1 MKRWHKSMKRKPKA
15 YEDII
20 VIWKN
25 GNISIEEMAIDERGQ
40 SYFWSNDYNLYDW
53 ETVVPDIK
61 QWAYVDKYFEK
72 ELENE

>member
-20 VIWKN
+20 IIWKS
-25 GNISIEEMAIDERGQ
+25 GSVTIDSIAIDEYGVG
-40 SYFWSNDYNLYDW
+40 YFYGDVSADW
-53 ETVVPDIK
+53 EVVSEDIK

-72 ELENE
+72 ELEND